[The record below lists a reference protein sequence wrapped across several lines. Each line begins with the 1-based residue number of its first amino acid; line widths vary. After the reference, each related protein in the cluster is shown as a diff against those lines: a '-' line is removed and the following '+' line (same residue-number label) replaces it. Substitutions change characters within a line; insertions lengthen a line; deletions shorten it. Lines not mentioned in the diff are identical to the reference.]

1 MERISDL
8 YQNPNDIENN
18 QSTNPIYN
26 SSENKVSVIEQSIS
40 SSLLA
45 NNSKITNSNMFK
57 IVFLLI
63 MFSILLIVGIVVY
76 YVINGDKI

>member
-18 QSTNPIYN
+18 QATNPIYN

-45 NNSKITNSNMFK
+45 NNSKISNSNMFK
-57 IVFLLI
+57 IIFLLI
-63 MFSILLIVGIVVY
+63 IFSILLIVGIVVY
-76 YVINGDKI
+76 YSINGDEI